1 MKKKQSILKKIIR
14 EKAGTTKVS
23 EKMKWII
30 VAVCVLSD
38 AVCFYTTYNL
48 LLRESWLLNLFTV
61 IITSLTID
69 LFPVVLA
76 TIMSRSKKNRIEMGM
91 VVSIAFA
98 FICEAAM
105 SFFIRYNTKDLLF
118 KSGGLGLELSDQAGQ
133 NLVQTSSGT
142 TSYAEIG
149 VVILLGIIPILTSL
163 LSFAVSYENPE
174 RRKNEKREELL
185 IDLKEE
191 IHRHQVNIQLL
202 DEDLKNRDLIKL
214 DRTRFKIANMLVDLS
229 EIGEEI
235 KGRQVIATQLSDTD
249 ATTILTEDPEI
260 QEKVN
265 TIRKRLEKLTE
276 EIDYNEEETDE
287 NNW

>member
-174 RRKNEKREELL
+174 RRKNANSHFLRPAGPHFPASQGHIKRSAL
-185 IDLKEE
+185 
-191 IHRHQVNIQLL
+191 
-202 DEDLKNRDLIKL
+202 
-214 DRTRFKIANMLVDLS
+214 
-229 EIGEEI
+229 EIGRAR
-235 KGRQVIATQLSDTD
+235 GA
-249 ATTILTEDPEI
+249 PPC
-260 QEKVN
+260 
-265 TIRKRLEKLTE
+265 
-276 EIDYNEEETDE
+276 
-287 NNW
+287 

>member
-1 MKKKQSILKKIIR
+1 MKKKQSVLKKIIR
-14 EKAGTTKVS
+14 EKASTTKVS